1 MDEEQRYMRYV
12 IPGFVAPVA
21 FLISV
26 WIAHPGAVLRIAGY
40 ALSSPTAGLLSALV
54 ALLASGSLGFL
65 LAQIYFACPF
75 SVPDYRPFFQ
85 SNPAPRV
92 PNECSELLGR
102 IREGGICPLQRLRAR
117 RNAQVLARYT
127 WQVNVAPNAKKLN
140 NHIRDQASRKAS
152 IGAAALGL
160 LLALFLW
167 LWAIFATLDCTKV
180 VWWRALVA
188 AVVVYAGP
196 LLCIWQAHLQIVR
209 FLEFSVPAGIK
220 RHP

>member
-40 ALSSPTAGLLSALV
+40 VLSSPTAGLLSALV

-127 WQVNVAPNAKKLN
+127 W
-140 NHIRDQASRKAS
+140 ASQRCSKREETQQPHQRPS
-152 IGAAALGL
+152 IAQGIDRCRRFGIAARPLPVALG
-160 LLALFLW
+160 
-167 LWAIFATLDCTKV
+167 D
-180 VWWRALVA
+180 
-188 AVVVYAGP
+188 
-196 LLCIWQAHLQIVR
+196 LCDT
-209 FLEFSVPAGIK
+209 
-220 RHP
+220 